1 MLYNAGAKEIHL
13 CISSPPIKYPDYYG
27 IDTPNIKDLIA
38 ANHSVKEIQKIIGV
52 DTLQFLSI
60 DGLYRALGFN
70 ERDNKNP
77 QFTDHCFTG
86 DYPVQPVD
94 QLNQFEKNNQLS
106 LLSNVR
112 F

>member
-1 MLYNAGAKEIHL
+1 MEQIR
-13 CISSPPIKYPDYYG
+13 
-27 IDTPNIKDLIA
+27 
-38 ANHSVKEIQKIIGV
+38 KIIGV
-52 DTLQFLSI
+52 DTLQFLTI
-60 DGLYRALGFN
+60 KGLYKALGFESRN
-70 ERDNKNP
+70 NSNP

-112 F
+112 I

>member
-1 MLYNAGAKEIHL
+1 LYK
-13 CISSPPIKYPDYYG
+13 
-27 IDTPNIKDLIA
+27 
-38 ANHSVKEIQKIIGV
+38 
-52 DTLQFLSI
+52 
-60 DGLYRALGFN
+60 ALGYSG
-70 ERDNKNP
+70 RDNSNP

-112 F
+112 L

>member
-1 MLYNAGAKEIHL
+1 M
-13 CISSPPIKYPDYYG
+13 
-27 IDTPNIKDLIA
+27 
-38 ANHSVKEIQKIIGV
+38 

-60 DGLYRALGFN
+60 DGLYRALGFDR
-70 ERDNKNP
+70 RDNQNP
-77 QFTDHCFTG
+77 QLTDHCFTG

-112 F
+112 L

>member
-1 MLYNAGAKEIHL
+1 MQQRKFIYVFLALQLNIQVLWY
-13 CISSPPIKYPDYYG
+13 
-27 IDTPNIKDLIA
+27 DTPNIKDLIA
-38 ANHSVKEIQKIIGV
+38 ANHTTEEIRKIIGV
-52 DTLQFLSI
+52 NTLQFLSI
-60 DGLYRALGFN
+60 DGLYRALGF
-70 ERDNKNP
+70 EKRDNQNP

-112 F
+112 L